1 MDVYERLAQATGFE
15 WDAGNRDK
23 NWETHR
29 VSTAECEQIFFNLPL
44 LVMPDTAHSQ
54 EEDRFYA
61 LGQTDAQR
69 RLFVVFTMRGSLIRV
84 ISARVMNRREKKAY
98 EI

>member
-1 MDVYERLAQATGFE
+1 MDVHERLAQATGFE

-84 ISARVMNRREKKAY
+84 ISARVMNRRERKAY

>member
-1 MDVYERLAQATGFE
+1 MDVYERLAQATGFD

-44 LVMPDTAHSQ
+44 LVVPDTAHSQ

-84 ISARVMNRREKKAY
+84 ISARVVNRREKKAY

>member
-1 MDVYERLAQATGFE
+1 MDVYEWLAQATGFE

>member
-1 MDVYERLAQATGFE
+1 
-15 WDAGNRDK
+15 
-23 NWETHR
+23 
-29 VSTAECEQIFFNLPL
+29 
-44 LVMPDTAHSQ
+44 MPDTAHSQ

>member
-1 MDVYERLAQATGFE
+1 MDVHERLAQATGFE

-84 ISARVMNRREKKAY
+84 ISARVMNRREKKAN